1 LTNVIEFV
9 AWDKTPRWNRDLIIT
24 EKIDGTNA
32 AVVIEEHYFGEHA
45 DGSLRGGVALVLG
58 PDNPEHGLPDF
69 EYLVAAQSRKRL
81 ITPEQDNA
89 GFAWWVHENAE
100 QLVRDL
106 GPGRHYGEWWG
117 AGIQRKYGM
126 TEKVFSLFNTRKWYG
141 VDFETRNLTT
151 VPILYE
157 GTNSELQIRDALD
170 SLREYGSAATVD
182 FNGSDFMN
190 PEGVCIFHTAANR
203 VFKITL
209 VDDEVPK
216 SLAA

>member
-1 LTNVIEFV
+1 MIEFV

-32 AVVIEEHYFGEHA
+32 AVVIAEFPFGFHA
-45 DGSLRGGVALVLG
+45 SEVQQPGTALVLG
-58 PDNPEHGLPDF
+58 PVDPETGDHEV

-89 GFAWWVHENAE
+89 GFARWVHANAE

-117 AGIQRKYGM
+117 QGIQRKYGM
-126 TEKVFSLFNTRKWYG
+126 TQKVFSLFNTRKWFG
-141 VDFETRNLTT
+141 AEFETSNLTT

-157 GTNSELQIRDALD
+157 GPNSELQIRDALEG
-170 SLREYGSAATVD
+170 LREYGSAATVD
-182 FNGSDFMN
+182 FNGSEFMD